1 MRRWLLLLIAA
12 AVLIAGFFGV
22 RAFIRSRAGT
32 ALANLQTVEATT
44 GNLTAL
50 VGATGAVRANQSAV
64 LTFQSTGTVER
75 VNVEI
80 GDTVRADQVL
90 AALEPSSLPASILL
104 SQADLVSSQRALD
117 SLQNSSLAQA
127 QAQLAIA
134 QAQDALRTAEYN
146 RTVQQQGNR
155 ANRETIETAR
165 ARVLLAQGRFAE
177 VQDYYNQVS
186 GLPETNPVRALALT
200 NLASARAELRSTER
214 SLDWY
219 NGGPSE
225 IQQAMLDAN
234 VAIAEAQLADAQ
246 REWERL
252 RDGPDSEDI
261 AAAEARVAAAQASA
275 NMARIAAPF
284 AGTITRVDVM
294 PGDQVAPGTVAF
306 GLADLSQ
313 LLVDV
318 EVSEIDIDRVRPGQ
332 TVTLTLDAVLARTYQ
347 GTVTGVGLTG
357 NAVQGVV
364 NFPVT
369 VEILDADASVRP
381 GMTAA
386 VNIVVDQIEN
396 VLVIPNRAVRV
407 QDSQRVVYV
416 LRNGVP
422 QAVPVVLGASS
433 DTNSQVLEG
442 EVQAG
447 DLIVLNPPLQL
458 GPGAGGGPGSF
469 FGQ

>member
-1 MRRWLLLLIAA
+1 
-12 AVLIAGFFGV
+12 
-22 RAFIRSRAGT
+22 
-32 ALANLQTVEATT
+32 
-44 GNLTAL
+44 
-50 VGATGAVRANQSAV
+50 
-64 LTFQSTGTVER
+64 
-75 VNVEI
+75 
-80 GDTVRADQVL
+80 
-90 AALEPSSLPASILL
+90 
-104 SQADLVSSQRALD
+104 
-117 SLQNSSLAQA
+117 
-127 QAQLAIA
+127 
-134 QAQDALRTAEYN
+134 
-146 RTVQQQGNR
+146 
-155 ANRETIETAR
+155 
-165 ARVLLAQGRFAE
+165 
-177 VQDYYNQVS
+177 
-186 GLPETNPVRALALT
+186 
-200 NLASARAELRSTER
+200 
-214 SLDWY
+214 
-219 NGGPSE
+219 
-225 IQQAMLDAN
+225 MLDAN

-294 PGDQVAPGTVAF
+294 PGDQVTPGALAF